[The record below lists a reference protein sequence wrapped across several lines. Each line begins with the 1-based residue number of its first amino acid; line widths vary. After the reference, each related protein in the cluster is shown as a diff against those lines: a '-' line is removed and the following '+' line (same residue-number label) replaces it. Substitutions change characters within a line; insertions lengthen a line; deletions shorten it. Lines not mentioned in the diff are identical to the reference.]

1 MNRVLITGGNGFL
14 GSNLARFFLK
24 KGYTVA
30 VISRSCSNINDL
42 LESIQFIKH
51 STPGYEDLSQE
62 IINFS
67 PTIVIHSA
75 WDGGNAYKDVNSLN
89 QYQNI
94 PQGIELLEVLST
106 LPDKPIFVGIGSFSE
121 YGKIAT
127 SAVETDIDNPT
138 TRYGQSKSCFRTI
151 SQKMCE
157 QFGMSWRW
165 IRPCLIYGPGD
176 VSTRLIPS
184 LIQKQL
190 LSEDITLDS
199 CNSIVDYLHV
209 EDFCSGVFISIQ
221 SLSGIVNLCSGNEYS
236 VRTIVELL
244 QKETSSKSVIKFDS
258 SKDRHLLSNRAC
270 GISNK
275 LRSAGWIATVTLVNG
290 LRDLVLREKVKHLLK
305 KNPVELDGI
314 HLEG

>member
-14 GSNLARFFLK
+14 GSNLTRFFLK
-24 KGYTVA
+24 KGYSVA

-42 LESIQFIKH
+42 LESIEFIQH
-51 STPGYEDLSQE
+51 TQPGYESLSSQ
-62 IINFS
+62 IIKFS
-67 PTIVIHSA
+67 PTLVIHSA

-94 PQGIELLEVLST
+94 PHGIELLEVLST
-106 LPDKPIFVGIGSFSE
+106 LSHKPIFVGIGSFSE
-121 YGKIAT
+121 YGKIVT
-127 SAVETDIDNPT
+127 SALETDIDNPT
-138 TRYGQSKSCFRTI
+138 TRYGQSKSCFKNI
-151 SQKMCE
+151 SQKICD

-190 LSEDITLDS
+190 LSEEITLDS
-199 CNSIVDYLHV
+199 CTSIVDYLHV
-209 EDFCSGVFISIQ
+209 EDFCSGVFASIQ
-221 SLSGIVNLCSGNEYS
+221 SLSGVVNLCSGNEYS
-236 VRTIVELL
+236 VRTVVELI
-244 QKETSSKSVIKFDS
+244 QKEISSDSVIKFDS

-275 LRSAGWIATVTLVNG
+275 LRSTGWTATVTLVNG

-305 KNPVELDGI
+305 KNPVELDGM